1 MIGWAETRSRI
12 NIKVKGS
19 GQECP
24 LHKLTGVPHR
34 AAAGFGSV
42 TMFRRFYRQER
53 ILNYGMKK
61 NELKQQIS
69 AAIQAC
75 LEKKAEELSI
85 LEMEKG
91 SGAFT
96 DYFVLCSG
104 TNPRQVQAIADEVEL
119 RLKAADI
126 RPAHVEGYKQAEWVL
141 LDYVDFVVHVF
152 SEKARK
158 FYDLER
164 LWKTAKRLEV
174 GDLSAAPKK
183 KAAVKRAAKKPA
195 PKPVALKKKKKK
207 KA

>member
-1 MIGWAETRSRI
+1 MNKTS
-12 NIKVKGS
+12 
-19 GQECP
+19 
-24 LHKLTGVPHR
+24 
-34 AAAGFGSV
+34 
-42 TMFRRFYRQER
+42 
-53 ILNYGMKK
+53 
-61 NELKQQIS
+61 ELKQQVS

-119 RLKAADI
+119 RLKQAGL
-126 RPAHVEGYKQAEWVL
+126 RPTHVEGYTQAEWVL
-141 LDYVDFVVHVF
+141 IDYVDFVVHVF

-164 LWKTAKRLEV
+164 LWKSAKRLQP
-174 GDLSAAPKK
+174 GDL
-183 KAAVKRAAKKPA
+183 KPA
-195 PKPVALKKKKKK
+195 PKPRKTATKSASKKKRKV

>member
-1 MIGWAETRSRI
+1 
-12 NIKVKGS
+12 
-19 GQECP
+19 
-24 LHKLTGVPHR
+24 
-34 AAAGFGSV
+34 
-42 TMFRRFYRQER
+42 
-53 ILNYGMKK
+53 MKK
-61 NELKQQIS
+61 SELKNQIT

-119 RLKAADI
+119 RLKNEGL
-126 RPAHVEGYKQAEWVL
+126 RPTHVEGYNQAEWVL
-141 LDYVDFVVHVF
+141 IDYVDFVVHVF

-164 LWKTAKRLEV
+164 LWKSAKRLEPS
-174 GDLSAAPKK
+174 DLKAAPRARKAGTKAAPKK
-183 KAAVKRAAKKPA
+183 KKRRVKA
-195 PKPVALKKKKKK
+195 
-207 KA
+207 

>member
-1 MIGWAETRSRI
+1 M
-12 NIKVKGS
+12 NK
-19 GQECP
+19 
-24 LHKLTGVPHR
+24 
-34 AAAGFGSV
+34 
-42 TMFRRFYRQER
+42 
-53 ILNYGMKK
+53 N

-119 RLKAADI
+119 RLKKAGL
-126 RPAHVEGYKQAEWVL
+126 RPTHVEGYRQAEWVL
-141 LDYVDFVVHVF
+141 IDYVDFVVHVF

-164 LWKTAKRLEV
+164 LWKSARRLEPR
-174 GDLSAAPKK
+174 DLNAATRTRKTATKSAPKK
-183 KAAVKRAAKKPA
+183 KKRVKA
-195 PKPVALKKKKKK
+195 
-207 KA
+207 

>member
-1 MIGWAETRSRI
+1 
-12 NIKVKGS
+12 
-19 GQECP
+19 
-24 LHKLTGVPHR
+24 
-34 AAAGFGSV
+34 
-42 TMFRRFYRQER
+42 
-53 ILNYGMKK
+53 MKK
-61 NELKQQIS
+61 SELKQQVA

-174 GDLSAAPKK
+174 SDLKTAPKKTVAAPKRV
-183 KAAVKRAAKKPA
+183 AS
-195 PKPVALKKKKKK
+195 KPVAAKKKKKK

>member
-1 MIGWAETRSRI
+1 
-12 NIKVKGS
+12 
-19 GQECP
+19 
-24 LHKLTGVPHR
+24 
-34 AAAGFGSV
+34 
-42 TMFRRFYRQER
+42 
-53 ILNYGMKK
+53 MKK
-61 NELKQQIS
+61 NELKQQVA

-119 RLKAADI
+119 RLKAANL

-174 GDLSAAPKK
+174 ADLNAVARKKVVSSRPSAT
-183 KAAVKRAAKKPA
+183 KAVAA
-195 PKPVALKKKKKK
+195 KKKKKRAK
-207 KA
+207 V

>member
-1 MIGWAETRSRI
+1 MT
-12 NIKVKGS
+12 
-19 GQECP
+19 
-24 LHKLTGVPHR
+24 
-34 AAAGFGSV
+34 
-42 TMFRRFYRQER
+42 
-53 ILNYGMKK
+53 KK
-61 NELKQQIS
+61 SELKQQVS

-119 RLKAADI
+119 RLKKAGL
-126 RPAHVEGYKQAEWVL
+126 RPTHVEGYTQAEWVL
-141 LDYVDFVVHVF
+141 IDYVDFVVHVF

-164 LWKTAKRLEV
+164 LWKSARRLEP
-174 GDLSAAPKK
+174 GDLKT
-183 KAAVKRAAKKPA
+183 AVRPRKTAAKVPA
-195 PKPVALKKKKKK
+195 KKRKVR
-207 KA
+207 A

>member
-1 MIGWAETRSRI
+1 M
-12 NIKVKGS
+12 N
-19 GQECP
+19 
-24 LHKLTGVPHR
+24 
-34 AAAGFGSV
+34 
-42 TMFRRFYRQER
+42 
-53 ILNYGMKK
+53 KK
-61 NELKQQIS
+61 NELKQQVS

-119 RLKAADI
+119 RLKKTGL
-126 RPAHVEGYKQAEWVL
+126 RPTHVEGYNQAEWVL
-141 LDYVDFVVHVF
+141 VDYVDFVVHVF

-164 LWKTAKRLEV
+164 LWKSARRLEP
-174 GDLSAAPKK
+174 GDLKTAG
-183 KAAVKRAAKKPA
+183 RKPA
-195 PKPVALKKKKKK
+195 RKTAAKKKK
-207 KA
+207 KAKA